1 MGAYKPQLPEPKI
14 KARTPF
20 LLPLA
25 IVAVSVLAI
34 VLFPKILI
42 DEEYGS
48 PKLHPKEEERL
59 LKRLM
64 EIDDSEQYALIAK
77 KDGWYPCL
85 HSGRTTF
92 FLKAGEVW
100 KYGVT
105 SKGQFG
111 RYTAAFLLRNQVLYD
126 IQFKGTFSECL
137 KQEQIKLFHY
147 RHLPENLHRQP
158 SERLPRPPFNPITR

>member
-1 MGAYKPQLPEPKI
+1 MGANKPELPKPEI
-14 KARTPF
+14 KTGRSF
-20 LLPLA
+20 LLPFVILAAGILA
-25 IVAVSVLAI
+25 IA
-34 VLFPKILI
+34 LFPKIGFE
-42 DEEYGS
+42 EEYGR

-111 RYTAAFLLRNQVLYD
+111 RYTAIFL
-126 IQFKGTFSECL
+126 CL
-137 KQEQIKLFHY
+137 SLQKSSL
-147 RHLPENLHRQP
+147 
-158 SERLPRPPFNPITR
+158 T